1 MSDRMNSKK
10 MALDL
15 IQNLP
20 NDVTLDDIQYH
31 LFVIQKIQ
39 KAEKQINK
47 KETIPH
53 AEVMKRL
60 KRKWFPS
67 NGH

>member
-1 MSDRMNSKK
+1 MSDSLNSKK

-31 LFVIQKIQ
+31 LFVVQKIQ
-39 KAEKQINK
+39 KAETQINMN
-47 KETIPH
+47 ETIPH
-53 AEVMKRL
+53 AEVMEKL